1 MDPNGTTPTN
11 ATWVQNPADLQ
22 AHFRYMMVY
31 NTPREIH
38 TSLMGLLRQ
47 DYEFLK
53 TLFDTP
59 QITHTPSPTP
69 PHARTP
75 PSTPARSRS
84 PAPPSNTA
92 PSNTAPSNT
101 APSNTAPS
109 NTATPAPEQTTT
121 APKIKADARIKIVKR
136 PAAEPDHVDPT
147 LQLLATPAVPA
158 AIVPLFPDPKERK
171 ELRNKQQKE
180 AEEKRYQELVAKG
193 IRPEEL
199 LTKENLNE
207 WILQKRYTFAQ
218 IARELVGLP
227 ESQIASIATQ
237 YGIRSSISLKR
248 AAIANAKKSS

>member
-11 ATWVQNPADLQ
+11 ATWVQNPSDLQ

-38 TSLMGLLRQ
+38 TSLIGLLRQ

-92 PSNTAPSNT
+92 PPNTAPL
-101 APSNTAPS
+101 
-109 NTATPAPEQTTT
+109 APEQTTT

-136 PAAEPDHVDPT
+136 PAAEQESTEVNPA
-147 LQLLATPAVPA
+147 LQLLATPTVPA
-158 AIVPLFPDPKERK
+158 AIVPLFPDPPKEVPQDPKERK
-171 ELRNKQQKE
+171 EQRNKQQKE
-180 AEEKRYQELVAKG
+180 AEEKRYQDLVAKG
-193 IRPEEL
+193 IHPEEL
-199 LTKENLNE
+199 LTKENLTE

-237 YGIRSSISLKR
+237 YKIRSSISLKR
-248 AAIANAKKSS
+248 AAIAAARKSS